1 MRMFNS
7 RLNIDGRRRAISNC
21 GVLNCGVFV
30 FALAFIFTFAVL
42 AHADVP
48 VYLKLDSRFP
58 SGVHPREWLELRTKE
73 TQVQRWFRVV
83 TNGTYGWLPEDHVLT
98 SVKLSSIARMI
109 RDEPDR
115 SQPLMDS
122 LREHRIAKGSQVI
135 ILEVAGS
142 WARCRVLGDG
152 SPNQDSWI
160 LNEALSR
167 DPGNQIERGLTY
179 REAPMRLTPKADK
192 KPFDRLPAFREIS
205 VLNSVANT
213 TGQWIEIQIDNGTA
227 WIERSNVWL
236 PQDMKDGSIRA
247 MTAGLEL
254 RSSPLPNADV
264 VRRLAGSEIL
274 KVVNSKYVRWGRVK
288 VPEHGMLWWPISED
302 RSDGPGAIP
311 PMKLSTQDLLGRS
324 IYDMAS
330 SPSIP
335 GLRFAS
341 ARGVFKSRDGIQW
354 SMIPK
359 FEDKNYPIVIAKGGL
374 LFVGPY
380 LSSDHGENFE
390 QWIRWDRLVE
400 ALKRST
406 GSPPA
411 RMRISALHAIDA
423 EGNSIELTLDVGRS
437 SPVRIGTLDRGLSW
451 KLLGVAK
458 PTAPAESTAAVQ

>member
-1 MRMFNS
+1 MFNF
-7 RLNIDGRRRAISNC
+7 RLNIDGTSRAMAARRA
-21 GVLNCGVFV
+21 V
-30 FALAFIFTFAVL
+30 FANVFAVASL
-42 AHADVP
+42 AILISIFASLFSSTAQADVP

-83 TNGTYGWLPEDHVLT
+83 TNGTYGWLAEDHVLT
-98 SVKLSSIARMI
+98 SVKLSSIARMT

-122 LREHRIAKGSQVI
+122 LRDHRIAKGSQVI

-142 WARCRVLGDG
+142 WSRCRVLGDG
-152 SPNQDSWI
+152 APNQDSWI
-160 LNEALSR
+160 LNEALAR
-167 DPGNQIERGLTY
+167 DPGIQIERGVTY
-179 REAPMRLTPKADK
+179 REAPMRLSPKADK

-236 PQDMKDGSIRA
+236 PQDLKDGSIRA

-264 VRRLAGSEIL
+264 VRRLEGSEIL

-302 RSDGPGAIP
+302 RSDGAGAIP
-311 PMKLSTQDLLGRS
+311 PLKLSTQDLLGRS

-380 LSSDHGENFE
+380 LSSDHGENFD

-411 RMRISALHAIDA
+411 RMRISGLQALDTD
-423 EGNSIELTLDVGRS
+423 GNSIELTLDVGRS
-437 SPVRIGTLDRGLSW
+437 TPVRIGTQDRGLSW
-451 KLLGVAK
+451 KLLQAAK
-458 PTAPAESTAAVQ
+458 PASVVQ